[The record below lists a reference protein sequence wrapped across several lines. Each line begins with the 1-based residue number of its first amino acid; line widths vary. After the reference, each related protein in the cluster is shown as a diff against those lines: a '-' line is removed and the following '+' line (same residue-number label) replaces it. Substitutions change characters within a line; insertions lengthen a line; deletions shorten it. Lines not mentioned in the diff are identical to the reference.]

1 MRKVLAILTM
11 ALLVMAGLAYATQD
25 SGTVST
31 FIGVASNFDLDL
43 GATSIDYGFT
53 EPGSFSSQKQVSVT
67 TVSNT
72 GVDWELRMQASA
84 LVDGANEIPI
94 ENVKLLF
101 SADEA
106 AVTIS
111 DFDFDVGTKK
121 NLTSVGVDEVLY
133 NSGAGETGQ
142 LYNALI
148 TYVDV
153 PGEQP
158 AGSYE
163 HVITITMIET
173 P

>member
-1 MRKVLAILTM
+1 MKKVLAIFTM
-11 ALLVMAGLAYATQD
+11 ALLVMTGLAYAVQD

-31 FIGVASNFDLDL
+31 YIGVASNFDLDL

-72 GVDWELRMQASA
+72 GTDWELRIQASA
-84 LVDGANEIPI
+84 LIDGTNEIPV
-94 ENVKLLF
+94 ENVRMLF
-101 SADEA
+101 SVDELADGA
-106 AVTIS
+106 S
-111 DFDFDVGTKK
+111 DFDFDVGTKDS
-121 NLTSVGVDEVLY
+121 LTSVGVDEVLY
-133 NSGAGETGQ
+133 DSSAGETGQ

>member
-11 ALLVMAGLAYATQD
+11 ALLVTGLAYAAQD
-25 SGTVST
+25 SGAVST
-31 FIGVASNFDLDL
+31 YIGVASNFDLDL

-53 EPGSFSSQKQVSVT
+53 QPGSFSSQKQVSVT

-72 GVDWELRMQASA
+72 GTDWELRMQASA
-84 LVDGANEIPI
+84 LIDGGANEIPI

-101 SADEA
+101 SVDELA
-106 AVTIS
+106 TGAS
-111 DFDFDVGTKK
+111 DFDFDDGAKR
-121 NLTSVGVDEVLY
+121 NLTSVGIDEVLY
-133 NSGAGETGQ
+133 DSAAGETGQ
-142 LYNALI
+142 LFNALV

-153 PGEQP
+153 PGDQP